1 MASRGCI
8 AYRLPSLRC
17 RRAPESRRRKKTT
30 VIEVHLYGKLRR
42 YAPAS
47 RASGQSVVRLE
58 VQDAETVATVL
69 ERLGIPSDDVCH
81 VFLNG
86 AILSTQ
92 NSMAPWLKYQQAGG
106 GSVGRPDGTQ
116 QLNTHVH
123 SGDRL
128 GIFAHDMAL
137 LVV

>member
-1 MASRGCI
+1 MA
-8 AYRLPSLRC
+8 
-17 RRAPESRRRKKTT
+17 
-30 VIEVHLYGKLRR
+30 VIDVHLYGKLRR

-47 RASGQSVVRLE
+47 GASGRSVVRLE
-58 VQDAETVATVL
+58 VEEGETVGTVL
-69 ERLGIPSDDVCH
+69 KRVGIPPDDICH

-106 GSVGRPDGTQ
+106 APVGRTDGTGA
-116 QLNTHVH
+116 LDTHVDA
-123 SGDRL
+123 GDRL